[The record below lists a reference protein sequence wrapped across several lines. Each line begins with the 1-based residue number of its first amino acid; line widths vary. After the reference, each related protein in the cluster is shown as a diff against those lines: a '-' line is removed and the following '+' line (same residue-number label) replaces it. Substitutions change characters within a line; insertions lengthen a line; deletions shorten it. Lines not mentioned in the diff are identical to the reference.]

1 MTFKEL
7 SFKKKLEHIWEYY
20 KLIIL
25 GVIFIIFVICTIFY
39 SLVINPRHD
48 TYAGVAIYDQY
59 LNQEQLEGLEAD
71 VDAALSLPKDKT
83 VRFTTYYFD
92 EDDDVFNVDMQQK
105 FMTYLYT
112 LETHLI
118 AAYRAAFEN
127 FVSSG
132 YIAPLTDYYSEE
144 ELSALDE
151 KGRLIYFTDPE
162 DNTEKPFG
170 ISLYDSALFNKYDVF
185 DTSSQPAY
193 IGIFPA
199 AGFEESSRAA
209 ADEIIKAG

>member
-1 MTFKEL
+1 MSFKDL

-25 GVIFIIFVICTIFY
+25 GVIFLIFVAGTIFY
-39 SLVINPRHD
+39 SLVINPRPD
-48 TYAGVAIYDQY
+48 TYVGVAVYDQY
-59 LNQEQLEGLEAD
+59 LNQQQLEGLEEEMD
-71 VDAALSLPKDKT
+71 TALALPKDKT

-92 EDDDVFNVDMQQK
+92 ENDDLFNVDMQQK

-118 AAYRAAFEN
+118 TAYRAAFEN

-144 ELSALDE
+144 ELAALDE
-151 KGRLIYFTDPE
+151 DGRLIYFTDPE

-170 ISLYDSALFNKYDVF
+170 INLYGSALFEKYNVF
-185 DTSSQPAY
+185 DMSSQPAY

-199 AGFEESSRAA
+199 AGFEEGSRAA
-209 ADEIIKAG
+209 VDEIIKRK